1 MLAGYAGFLAASN
14 LAGANDVPASY
25 RVVWGIMI
33 VSACTILVAG
43 LALPPD
49 QPPGA
54 KEHGAGGAG
63 PGATAVVRRP
73 VASFLAAVLAEIYRC
88 NVCSGNIETQRLRLG
103 WRRRGRGGGTAGVDR
118 RCASVRRRASRR

>member
-54 KEHGAGGAG
+54 KEHGAGAGGARGAG
-63 PGATAVVRRP
+63 PGATAEVRRP

-88 NVCSGNIETQRLRLG
+88 NVCS
-103 WRRRGRGGGTAGVDR
+103 
-118 RCASVRRRASRR
+118 